1 MNNKNKEKKK
11 NEEKITIHNIS
22 ANDNGI
28 VIDRRLHISTKV
40 Q

>member
-22 ANDNGI
+22 ANDNA
-28 VIDRRLHISTKV
+28 IDRRLHISTKV